1 MALFEMTKSEFR
13 PIEKASFSE
22 AKIMERG
29 DLQRILRGQISVLG
43 QELFV
48 LAEEFGDWED
58 SKRRIDLLA
67 IDSEANLVVIE
78 LKRTSDG
85 GHMELQA
92 VRYASMISTMTFE
105 RAEAAH
111 AQYLSRLGKAPEQA
125 RQNILDF
132 LGWTDPDQEEFGEE
146 VKILLVSE
154 DFGKELTTAVLWL
167 RDHDIDIQCVRFK
180 PYLDSNRLY
189 VDIETII
196 PLPEALD
203 YQVKLREKT
212 NQVKK
217 HRADGKDDRYQFWTS
232 LIELCKSKS
241 TRHANALPTTNHWL
255 TGKTDFAGICFNYTV
270 TQEKCVAELYIDRR
284 DASANKCIFDQL
296 LLEREAIEQAFGK
309 QLVWERLDQK
319 RCCRIKVDI
328 ESGGYKTDLP
338 NLNKVQSELVEAMT
352 RLEAAL
358 SDRLSAVV
366 CYYEKLLTIL
376 EDK

>member
-22 AKIMERG
+22 AKILERS
-29 DLQRILRGQISVLG
+29 DLQRLLRSQISVLG

-92 VRYASMISTMTFE
+92 VRYASMISTMTFD

-111 AQYLSRLGKAPEQA
+111 AQYLSRLGNEPELA
-125 RQNILDF
+125 RQNMLDF

-167 RDHDIDIQCVRFK
+167 REHDIDIQCIRFK
-180 PYLDSNRLY
+180 PYLDGNKLY

-196 PLPEALD
+196 PLPEAMD

-212 NQVKK
+212 QQGKK
-217 HRADGKDDRYQFWTS
+217 HRADSKDERYQFWTS
-232 LIELCKSKS
+232 LIELCKAKN
-241 TRHANALPTTNHWL
+241 TRHANALPNTRHWL
-255 TGKTDFAGICFNYTV
+255 TGKTPIPGICFNYTV
-270 TQEKCVAELYIDRR
+270 AQDSCVAELYIDRKE
-284 DASANKCIFDQL
+284 ASENKSIFDQL
-296 LLEREAIEQAFGK
+296 FLQKEAIEQVFG
-309 QLVWERLDQK
+309 QPLVWERLDHK

-328 ESGGYKTDLP
+328 ESGGYKTDSP
-338 NLNKVQSELVEAMT
+338 DLNEVQIELVETMT

-358 SDRLSAVV
+358 SERLAAVV
-366 CYYEKLLTIL
+366 DNDETMQSS
-376 EDK
+376 

>member
-22 AKIMERG
+22 AKILERS
-29 DLQRILRGQISVLG
+29 DLQRLLRSQISVLG

-92 VRYASMISTMTFE
+92 VRYASMISTMTFD

-111 AQYLSRLGKAPEQA
+111 AQYLSRLGEKPEEA
-125 RQNILDF
+125 RQKILGF
-132 LGWTDPDQEEFGEE
+132 LDWTDPDQEAFGDE
-146 VKILLVSE
+146 VKIVLVSE

-180 PYLDSNRLY
+180 PYLDSNKLY

-196 PLPEALD
+196 PLPEAMD
-203 YQVKLREKT
+203 YQVKLREK
-212 NQVKK
+212 NQQGKK
-217 HRADGKDDRYQFWTS
+217 HRADSKDDRYQFWLS
-232 LIELCKSKS
+232 LIELCKAKN
-241 TRHANALPTTNHWL
+241 TRHANALPNTRHWL
-255 TGKTDFAGICFNYTV
+255 TGKTPIPGICFNYTIA
-270 TQEKCVAELYIDRR
+270 QENCAAELYIDRK
-284 DASANKCIFDQL
+284 DAAENKSIFDQL
-296 LLEREAIEQAFGK
+296 FLQRDAIEQVFG
-309 QLVWERLDQK
+309 QPLVWERLDHK

-328 ESGGYKTDLP
+328 ESGGYKTDSP
-338 NLNKVQSELVEAMT
+338 DLNEVQIELVETMT

-358 SDRLSAVV
+358 SERLAAVV
-366 CYYEKLLTIL
+366 DNDETMQSS
-376 EDK
+376 